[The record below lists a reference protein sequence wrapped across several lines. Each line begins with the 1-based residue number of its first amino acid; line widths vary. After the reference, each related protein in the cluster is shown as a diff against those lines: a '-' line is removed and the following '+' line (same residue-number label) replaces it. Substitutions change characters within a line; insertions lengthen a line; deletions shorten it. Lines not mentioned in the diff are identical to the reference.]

1 MAERPREAWA
11 QLKLLKIERLTASS
25 FSFLFFS
32 FLFFSFLFFSFL
44 FFSFLFFSF
53 LFFSFLLFSF
63 LQGTKQL
70 TSKPWMQSSGQQNC
84 T

>member
-25 FSFLFFS
+25 
-32 FLFFSFLFFSFL
+32 
-44 FFSFLFFSF
+44 FSFLFFSF